1 MYDYKLW
8 QSRATIINIYN
19 YHKIFENLSPLLDK
33 HYIDDRKKFHQAVL
47 RFRAKGPK
55 GFRGLR
61 NAVIEPSRHWLR
73 SIRGRLRLRLIFLC
87 SSVGSRPV
95 QTAVFLSGVFLYVL
109 WILRREISCENEKV
123 WPSIFVLTQDK
134 SANIAVYSFSC

>member
-1 MYDYKLW
+1 MYDCKLS
-8 QSRATIINIYN
+8 QSRATIIKYLKTIRLSINITLM
-19 YHKIFENLSPLLDK
+19 IE
-33 HYIDDRKKFHQAVL
+33 KKFHQAVL
-47 RFRAKGPK
+47 RFRAKSPK

-95 QTAVFLSGVFLYVL
+95 QTAVLLSGVTSVL

-123 WPSIFVLTQDK
+123 WPSILVLTQDK
-134 SANIAVYSFSC
+134 SANIAIYSFSC

>member
-1 MYDYKLW
+1 MYDCKLW
-8 QSRATIINIYN
+8 QSRATIIKYLKTCLRFSINITLM
-19 YHKIFENLSPLLDK
+19 IE
-33 HYIDDRKKFHQAVL
+33 KKFHRAVL

-95 QTAVFLSGVFLYVL
+95 QTAVFLSGVMFVL

-123 WPSIFVLTQDK
+123 WPSILVLTQDK
-134 SANIAVYSFSC
+134 SANIPVYSFSC